1 MKQDLICEFIDVI
14 LSAVESGKLDHS
26 EAREYLLKAITI
38 AAEQQKN
45 LEIYLESAIRDVA
58 CS

>member
-26 EAREYLLKAITI
+26 EAREYLLKAVMI
-38 AAEQQKN
+38 ATEQQKE
-45 LEIYLESAIRDVA
+45 LAPIVWTAPRGF
-58 CS
+58 